1 MLRVPH
7 PAFEEFER
15 FEKFEKF
22 EVEGSVPRSMFR
34 VSRSE
39 LGTEVTS

>member
-15 FEKFEKF
+15 FEKF

-39 LGTEVTS
+39 LGAEVTS